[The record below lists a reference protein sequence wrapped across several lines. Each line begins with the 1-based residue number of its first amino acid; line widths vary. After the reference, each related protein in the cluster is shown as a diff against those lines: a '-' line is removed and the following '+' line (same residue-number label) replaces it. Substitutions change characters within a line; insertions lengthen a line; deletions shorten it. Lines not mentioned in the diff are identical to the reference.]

1 MTDPTP
7 AEARAANLRLWNAWT
22 RVHEKSAFYDV
33 EGFKAGATSLWP
45 LELEELGPLVHEGT
59 TLLHLQ
65 CHFGLDTLSWAR
77 RGAVVTG
84 VDFSGEGVGAARAL
98 ADEVG
103 LSARAAFV
111 QSDVLALPDVL
122 QGRFDVVFTSWG
134 ALIWLG
140 DLERWAQVIA
150 HFLKPGGTFYMAE
163 FHPYAFLLADD
174 ATPESLRIGYPYF
187 QYGRPQ
193 RFDEPGDYADPE
205 AKTQHTV
212 TFEWNH
218 GFAEILDPL
227 LRNGLRLES
236 LHEFPHTIVGLP
248 FPFLEVCEDGLQ
260 RVKGHHED
268 FPLSFSLKM
277 TKEG

>member
-1 MTDPTP
+1 MLDDYL
-7 AEARAANLRLWNAWT
+7 RANLASWDEAVGIHVDSQL
-22 RVHEKSAFYDV
+22 YDV
-33 EGFKAGATSLWP
+33 EGFKKGRCSLSDI
-45 LELEELGPLVHEGT
+45 EVDELGPLVREGT
-59 TLLHLQ
+59 TMLHLQ

-84 VDFSGEGVGAARAL
+84 VDFSGEGIAAARGL

-103 LSARAAFV
+103 LSARATFV
-111 QSDVLALPDVL
+111 QSNVLALADVL
-122 QGRFDVVFTSWG
+122 QGSFDVVFCSWG

-140 DLERWAQVIA
+140 DLERWAQVVA
-150 HFLKPGGTFYMAE
+150 RFLKPGGTFYIAE
-163 FHPYAFLLADD
+163 FHPYALLLAD
-174 ATPESLRIGYPYF
+174 AAAPESLRIGYPYF

-205 AKTQHTV
+205 AQTQHTL

-227 LRNGLRLES
+227 LRSGLRLEF
-236 LHEFPHTIVGLP
+236 LHEFPYTIVGLP
-248 FPFLEVCEDGLQ
+248 LPILEVCADGLQ
-260 RVKGHHED
+260 RVKGHHDD

-277 TKEG
+277 TKGG

>member
-1 MTDPTP
+1 MLEDYLK
-7 AEARAANLRLWNAWT
+7 ANLASWDEAVGLH
-22 RVHEKSAFYDV
+22 VGSQLYDV
-33 EGFKAGATSLWP
+33 EGFKKGRCSLSDV
-45 LELEELGPLVHEGT
+45 ELSELGPCVHEGT

-84 VDFSGEGVGAARAL
+84 VDFSGEGIATARAL
-98 ADEVG
+98 ADDVG
-103 LSARAAFV
+103 LSARATFV

-122 QGRFDVVFTSWG
+122 QASFDVVFISWG

-150 HFLKPGGTFYMAE
+150 HFLKPGGTFYIAE
-163 FHPYAFLLADD
+163 FHPYAYLLADD
-174 ATPESLRIGYPYF
+174 ASPESLRIGYPYF

-193 RFDEPGDYADPE
+193 RFDEPDDYADRE
-205 AKTQHTV
+205 ATMQHTV

-227 LRNGLRLES
+227 LRNGLRLEF
-236 LHEFPHTIVGLP
+236 LHEFPYTIVGLP
-248 FPFLEVCEDGLQ
+248 FPFLEVGEDGLL
-260 RVKGHHED
+260 RVKGHRED

>member
-1 MTDPTP
+1 M
-7 AEARAANLRLWNAWT
+7 
-22 RVHEKSAFYDV
+22 YDV
-33 EGFKAGATSLWP
+33 EGFKKGRCSLSAI
-45 LELEELGPLVHEGT
+45 EVDELGPSVREGT

-84 VDFSGEGVGAARAL
+84 VDFSGEGIATARSL

-103 LSARAAFV
+103 LSARASFV
-111 QSDVLALPDVL
+111 QSDILALPDVL
-122 QGRFDVVFTSWG
+122 QGSFDVVFTSWG
-134 ALIWLG
+134 ALIWIG
-140 DLERWAQVIA
+140 DLERWAQVVA
-150 HFLKPGGTFYMAE
+150 HFLKPGGTFYIAE

-193 RFDEPGDYADPE
+193 RFDEPDDYANRE
-205 AKTQHTV
+205 ARMKHTV

-218 GFAEILDPL
+218 GFAEIIDPL
-227 LRNGLRLES
+227 LRSGLRLDF

-248 FPFLEVCEDGLQ
+248 FPFLEVCDDGLQ

-277 TKEG
+277 TKER

>member
-1 MTDPTP
+1 M
-7 AEARAANLRLWNAWT
+7 
-22 RVHEKSAFYDV
+22 YDIA
-33 EGFKAGATSLWP
+33 GFKAGKTSLHQI
-45 LELEELGPLVHEGT
+45 EIDELGPLVVEGT

-77 RGAVVTG
+77 QGATVTG
-84 VDFSGEGVGAARAL
+84 IDFSGEGVATARRL

-103 LSARAAFV
+103 LSARATFV

-122 QGRFDVVFTSWG
+122 QGSYDVVFSSWG
-134 ALIWLG
+134 ALIWIG

-150 HFLKPGGTFYMAE
+150 HFLTPGGTFYIAE

-174 ATPESLRIGYPYF
+174 ASPESLRIGYPYF

-193 RFDEPGDYADPE
+193 RFDEPDDYADRE
-205 AKTQHTV
+205 ARMQHTV

-227 LRNGLRLES
+227 LRSGLRLEF

-248 FPFLEVCEDGLQ
+248 FPFLEVGADGLQ
-260 RVKGHHED
+260 RVKGHHDD

>member
-1 MTDPTP
+1 MLDDYLK
-7 AEARAANLRLWNAWT
+7 ANLASWDEAVGL
-22 RVHEKSAFYDV
+22 HIGSQLYDV
-33 EGFKAGATSLWP
+33 EGFKKGRCSLSEI
-45 LELEELGPLVHEGT
+45 ELGELGPSVHEGT

-84 VDFSGEGVGAARAL
+84 VDFSGEGVATARAL
-98 ADEVG
+98 ADDVG
-103 LSARAAFV
+103 LSARATFV

-122 QGRFDVVFTSWG
+122 EGRFDVVFTSWG
-134 ALIWLG
+134 ALIWIG
-140 DLERWAQVIA
+140 DLERWAHVIA
-150 HFLKPGGTFYMAE
+150 HFLKPGGTFYLAE
-163 FHPYAFLLADD
+163 FHPYAYLLADD
-174 ATPESLRIGYPYF
+174 AAPGSLRIGYPYF

-193 RFDEPGDYADPE
+193 RFDEPDDYADRE
-205 AKTQHTV
+205 ARMQHTV

-227 LRNGLRLES
+227 LHNGLRLEF

-260 RVKGHHED
+260 RVKGHHAD

>member
-1 MTDPTP
+1 MLDDYLK
-7 AEARAANLRLWNAWT
+7 ANLASWDEAVG
-22 RVHEKSAFYDV
+22 VHLDSKMYDIA
-33 EGFKAGATSLWP
+33 GFKAGKTSLHQI
-45 LELEELGPLVHEGT
+45 EIDELGPLVVEGT

-77 RGAVVTG
+77 QGATVTG
-84 VDFSGEGVGAARAL
+84 IDFSGEGVATARRL

-103 LSARAAFV
+103 LSARATFV

-122 QGRFDVVFTSWG
+122 QGSYDVVFSSWG
-134 ALIWLG
+134 ALIWIG

-150 HFLKPGGTFYMAE
+150 HFLTPGGTFYIAE

-174 ATPESLRIGYPYF
+174 ASPESLRIGYPYF

-193 RFDEPGDYADPE
+193 RFDEPDDYADRE
-205 AKTQHTV
+205 ARMQHTV

-227 LRNGLRLES
+227 LRSGLRLEF

-248 FPFLEVCEDGLQ
+248 FPFLEVGADGLQ
-260 RVKGHHED
+260 RVKGHHDD

>member
-1 MTDPTP
+1 
-7 AEARAANLRLWNAWT
+7 
-22 RVHEKSAFYDV
+22 
-33 EGFKAGATSLWP
+33 
-45 LELEELGPLVHEGT
+45 
-59 TLLHLQ
+59 
-65 CHFGLDTLSWAR
+65 
-77 RGAVVTG
+77 
-84 VDFSGEGVGAARAL
+84 
-98 ADEVG
+98 
-103 LSARAAFV
+103 V

-150 HFLKPGGTFYMAE
+150 HFLKPGGTFYIAE

-174 ATPESLRIGYPYF
+174 AAPESLRIGYPYF

-205 AKTQHTV
+205 AKTRHTV

-218 GFAEILDPL
+218 GFTEILDPL

>member
-1 MTDPTP
+1 MLDDYLK
-7 AEARAANLRLWNAWT
+7 ANLASWDEAVG
-22 RVHEKSAFYDV
+22 VHLDSEMYDIA
-33 EGFKAGATSLWP
+33 GFKAGKTSLHQI
-45 LELEELGPLVHEGT
+45 EIDELGPLVVEGT

-77 RGAVVTG
+77 QGATVTG
-84 VDFSGEGVGAARAL
+84 IDFSGEGVATARRL

-103 LSARAAFV
+103 LSARATFV

-122 QGRFDVVFTSWG
+122 QSRFDVVFSSWG
-134 ALIWLG
+134 ALIWIG

-150 HFLKPGGTFYMAE
+150 HFLTPGGTFYIAE

-174 ATPESLRIGYPYF
+174 ASPESLRIGYPYF

-193 RFDEPGDYADPE
+193 RFDEPDDYADRE
-205 AKTQHTV
+205 ARMQHTV

-227 LRNGLRLES
+227 LRSGLRLEF

-248 FPFLEVCEDGLQ
+248 FPFLEVGADGLQ
-260 RVKGHHED
+260 RVKGHHDD

>member
-1 MTDPTP
+1 MLDDYLK
-7 AEARAANLRLWNAWT
+7 ANLASWDEAVG
-22 RVHEKSAFYDV
+22 VHLDSEMYDIA
-33 EGFKAGATSLWP
+33 GFKAGKTSLHQI
-45 LELEELGPLVHEGT
+45 EIDELGPLVVEGT

-77 RGAVVTG
+77 QGATVTG
-84 VDFSGEGVGAARAL
+84 IDFSGEGVATARRL

-103 LSARAAFV
+103 LSARATFV

-122 QGRFDVVFTSWG
+122 QGSYDVVFSSWG
-134 ALIWLG
+134 ALIWIG

-150 HFLKPGGTFYMAE
+150 HFLTPGGTFYIAE

-174 ATPESLRIGYPYF
+174 ASPESLRIGYPYF

-193 RFDEPGDYADPE
+193 RFDEPDDYADRE
-205 AKTQHTV
+205 ARMQHTV

-227 LRNGLRLES
+227 LRSGLRLEF

-248 FPFLEVCEDGLQ
+248 FPFLEVGADGLQ
-260 RVKGHHED
+260 RVKGHHDD